1 MNDLFMFLNQTTICH
16 FAGVITKIERD
27 RVDALKKL
35 QNGGKSVNPSFVL
48 FFFVLL
54 LKFINFYTSSNVL
67 Y

>member
-1 MNDLFMFLNQTTICH
+1 MFLNQTTICH

-35 QNGGKSVNPSFVL
+35 QNGGKSVNPSVVL

>member
-1 MNDLFMFLNQTTICH
+1 MFLNQTTICH

-48 FFFVLL
+48 FFL
-54 LKFINFYTSSNVL
+54 FYC
-67 Y
+67 